1 MNATVA
7 IAPSAVLPRA
17 IKLGWAI
24 GQFAIASHMAIISVY
39 LMFYLTD
46 VHGMPG
52 TLAGTLVLIPRIWNI
67 VTDPLMGGISD
78 RWRSRWGRRR
88 PFLLAGCVIWGLAF
102 AAMFWIPG
110 DFKQVQKAT
119 WFFVCYFVV
128 NTGLS
133 LYHVPYSAMAA
144 EMTRDY
150 DERLSLASYK
160 EIAARVSVM
169 LTIMASPLLVQRAP
183 DALTGYRWV
192 GMAAGGMIVLSGLV
206 TFFATERAPAIAF
219 QNQTLSWKEQF
230 RTFRANR
237 PLFVLSSA
245 YLLSSASDAFYSAML
260 IYFITLSL
268 GQSSEL
274 MGILYPLGSL
284 TAIVMTA
291 VWARVGVRQG
301 KNRACILAFAA
312 AAGTFLLSLTVSG
325 SRAWMM
331 FPLMVLIGA
340 SFSGVFLLPS
350 AMVPDTVEYDER
362 ISGQRREGAIY
373 GAWVFVQQTGMA
385 CGTFLV
391 GVYLD
396 AIGHRSGAALATP
409 EEPLIIKLGFA
420 LVPAALLLAAIFI
433 VRHYQLQR
441 PDPTCR

>member
-1 MNATVA
+1 MVANAA
-7 IAPSAVLPRA
+7 MSPPALLPRA

-52 TLAGTLVLIPRIWNI
+52 TLAGTLVLIPRLWNI

-88 PFLLAGCVIWGLAF
+88 PFLLAGCIVWGLAF

-110 DFKQVQKAT
+110 HYDQTQKAT
-119 WFFVCYFVV
+119 WFFICYFVV

-150 DERLSLASYK
+150 DERISLAGYK

-169 LTIMASPLLVQRAP
+169 ITIMASPLLVQQAP

-192 GMAAGGMIVLSGLV
+192 GIATGGLIMLSGLV
-206 TFFATERAPAIAF
+206 TFIATERAPAVAF
-219 QNQTLSWKEQF
+219 QNQTLSWLEQL

-245 YLLSSASDAFYSAML
+245 YLLSSAGDAFYSAML

-268 GQSSEL
+268 GQSAEL
-274 MGILYPLGSL
+274 MGVLYPLGSL
-284 TAIVMTA
+284 TAILMTA
-291 VWARVGVRQG
+291 VWARIGVRQG

-312 AAGTFLLSLTVSG
+312 AAATFLLALTVSD
-325 SRAWMM
+325 SRTWMM

-362 ISGQRREGAIY
+362 ISGQRREGTIY

-396 AIGHRSGAALATP
+396 VIGHRSDASSTVPSEA
-409 EEPLIIKLGFA
+409 LIIKLGFA
-420 LVPAALLLAAIFI
+420 LVPAALLLTGILI
-433 VRHYQLQR
+433 VRQYQLQR
-441 PDPTCR
+441 PTGE